1 MQAAANGRKKTG
13 GKDSAAQPGIVED
26 SPLRATQVLGRRVID
41 SSNALIL
48 GYVDEL
54 YFSFET
60 RQIVALRVRAYFKAR
75 LRAMLRGRKSRWIVP
90 IQIVHKIGAYAV
102 VIDREQAGIPVDPAR
117 PTDAEKKTRAP
128 QKPPIASAD
137 THSLLGRKVVSD
149 DGELL
154 GKVSDVLLSDDSP
167 LMQGFELLTA
177 SGLKH
182 LLGIGEQTRRLSARA
197 RALGDVLLVPARDR
211 LILTS
216 PSLPAVLAPPA
227 PAPAPAPEPADPA
240 TPDWIC

>member
-1 MQAAANGRKKTG
+1 MQAAAKAHQKKG
-13 GKDSAAQPGIVED
+13 SKDHPGQSTVVDD

-75 LRAMLRGRKSRWIVP
+75 LRALLRGRKSRWIVP
-90 IQIVHKIGAYAV
+90 MQIVHKIGDYAV
-102 VIDREQAGIPVDPAR
+102 VIDREQAGIPIDPAR
-117 PTDAEKKTRAP
+117 PTESEKKTRSP
-128 QKPPIASAD
+128 QKPPATSAS
-137 THSLLGRKVVSD
+137 THALIGRKVVSD

-154 GKVSDVLLSDDSP
+154 GKVSDVFLNNDSP

-177 SGLKH
+177 GGLKH

-211 LILTS
+211 LVLTS
-216 PSLPAVLAPPA
+216 PSMPVVLAPPVEA
-227 PAPAPAPEPADPA
+227 PAPAPDPTDA
-240 TPDWIC
+240 ENPDWLC